1 MNRTRDIVSL
11 FQREAINTGKKK
23 KAGNVPH
30 VAEEQTGELV
40 RMPVVIEE
48 LTHEPT
54 VSMTNVTIEQKHGP

>member
-1 MNRTRDIVSL
+1 MKRAKHIVSL
-11 FQREAINTGKKK
+11 FQREAIKIGKKK

-48 LTHEPT
+48 QTHEPT